1 LEEFLSRREFFLVVT
16 VFDVTTFCLVVVFL
30 LACFIVTMAR
40 NEEKAM
46 AMFNRWREAKQIE
59 LGLIRPKG
67 EKRPG
72 WISQI
77 NDLGECERWRNDVIR
92 EINQKTTQIQNTSLG
107 EYRLRELNDEINKLL
122 RTKRA
127 WEYRIR
133 QLGGP
138 DYIRASRVYD
148 DQGRAIPVSSYK

>member
-1 LEEFLSRREFFLVVT
+1 
-16 VFDVTTFCLVVVFL
+16 
-30 LACFIVTMAR
+30 MAR

-46 AMFNRWREAKQIE
+46 AMFNRWQEAQKAKRGI
-59 LGLIRPKG
+59 IDSRG

-72 WISQI
+72 WISEI
-77 NDLGECERWRNDVIR
+77 TDLGECERWRHDVIR
-92 EINQKTTQIQNTSLG
+92 EINQKTVHIQNSALG
-107 EYRLRELNDEINKLL
+107 EYRLREMNDEINKLL

-127 WEYRIR
+127 WEHRIR

-148 DQGRAIPVSSYK
+148 KEGKAIPTSTYR